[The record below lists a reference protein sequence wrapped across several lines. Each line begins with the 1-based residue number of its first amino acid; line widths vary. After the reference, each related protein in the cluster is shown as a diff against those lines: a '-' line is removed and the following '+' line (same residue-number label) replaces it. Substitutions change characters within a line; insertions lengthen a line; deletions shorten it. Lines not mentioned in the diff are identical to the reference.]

1 MIYRPEDTT
10 FSTPVGEIDRVFK
23 DLCTSLLEK
32 DSFTAR
38 FPPEASPEMRLAILT
53 SVLLVEMCV
62 DGEAPLPPS
71 GGAQAPHPSHTP
83 PALSRAHTHA
93 GKCLRTRRT
102 GASSASC

>member
-62 DGEAPLPPS
+62 NGEAPLPPL
-71 GGAQAPHPSHTP
+71 AARKPLTP
-83 PALSRAHTHA
+83 VTRPPRSLVHA